1 MTRRHSDDSLRA
13 NGRPSIADVGAFIA
27 ANLHVRPAPA
37 LPDILLYA
45 AHPASGLSRLGAG
58 NADDPPPYWAYGW
71 AGGTVLASHLF
82 SNPECVRGRRVLDLG
97 AGSGIV
103 AIAAAKCGAASVS
116 AADIDSNAIAAI
128 GLNAAANDVRVDV
141 RHADLLSAAPPDV
154 DIVLA
159 GDVFYEQGIATRM
172 LAFLGD
178 CRVAGIDVLIGDPRR
193 TPLPQEKL
201 RLVAEY
207 PVPDFGNGSRG
218 GATLGGIF
226 TIDLAV

>member
-97 AGSGIV
+97 AGSGLV
-103 AIAAAKCGAASVS
+103 AIAAAKCGAARRHLHHRPRGLRTHSGRGRGRLQRLEDLHCRTGIVGRNE
-116 AADIDSNAIAAI
+116 DVVVVI
-128 GLNAAANDVRVDV
+128 GSD
-141 RHADLLSAAPPDV
+141 H
-154 DIVLA
+154 
-159 GDVFYEQGIATRM
+159 
-172 LAFLGD
+172 
-178 CRVAGIDVLIGDPRR
+178 VAGNARP
-193 TPLPQEKL
+193 
-201 RLVAEY
+201 A
-207 PVPDFGNGSRG
+207 
-218 GATLGGIF
+218 
-226 TIDLAV
+226 